1 MATIDMKAVR
11 IHEYGNTDV
20 LAYEDAPLPRITS
33 SDVLVRVV
41 AASVNPVD
49 WKIREGYL
57 RQMISHPLPLTLG
70 WDVSGVVEAV
80 GAGVSRFKVGDT
92 VFSRPDIKRNG
103 TYAEYVAIR
112 EDEIAY
118 KPKTVSH
125 VEAASLP
132 LAGITA
138 WEALYTAAQITAK
151 QRVLIHAGS
160 GGVGSLAVQLAKIR
174 GAFVI
179 ATTSERNRDFVKSLG
194 ADEVIDYRSQRFEEV
209 VNDVDVVFDT
219 IGGEVQKSSWSVLK
233 PGGILVSIV
242 SPPSDERAMAQ
253 GVRSAFV
260 FIEPNADILAQLAE
274 LVDTGSL
281 RPIVG
286 AEFALADIA
295 KAHALSQTGRA
306 VGKIVLYVGQP

>member
-1 MATIDMKAVR
+1 MKAVR
-11 IHEYGNTDV
+11 IHHYGNSEV
-20 LAYEDAPLPRITS
+20 LKYEDAPMPEITS
-33 SDVLVRVV
+33 TDVLVRVV

-57 RQMISHPLPLTLG
+57 KEMITYPMPLTLG
-70 WDVSGVVEAV
+70 WDVSGVIEAV
-80 GAGVSRFKVGDT
+80 GADVTRFKVGDA

-112 EDEIAY
+112 ADEVAL
-118 KPKTVSH
+118 KPKTISH

-138 WEALYTAAQITAK
+138 WEVLITAGKLKAK

-160 GGVGSLAVQLAKIR
+160 GGVGSLAIQLAKSR
-174 GAFVI
+174 GAYVI
-179 ATTSERNRDFVKSLG
+179 ATTSGRNSDFVKSLG
-194 ADEVIDYRSQRFEEV
+194 ADEVIDYKTQKFQAV
-209 VNDVDVVFDT
+209 VKDVDLVFDT
-219 IGGEVQKSSWSVLK
+219 LGGEVQEASWSVLK

-242 SPPSDERAMAQ
+242 SPPPEERAKALGM
-253 GVRSAFV
+253 RSAFV
-260 FIEPNADILAQLAE
+260 FIEPSAAILAE
-274 LVDTGSL
+274 LAALVDAGSV

-295 KAHALSQTGRA
+295 KAHTFSQTGRT
-306 VGKIVLYVGQP
+306 VGKIVLYVGKP

>member
-1 MATIDMKAVR
+1 MKAVR
-11 IHEYGNTDV
+11 IHDYGNTDV
-20 LAYEDAPLPRITS
+20 LAYDDAPMPSISPT
-33 SDVLVRVV
+33 DVLVRVV
-41 AASVNPVD
+41 GASVNPVD

-57 RQMISHPLPLTLG
+57 RQMISYPLPLTLG

-80 GAGVSRFKVGDT
+80 GSGVSRFNVGDA
-92 VFSRPDIKRNG
+92 VYSLPDMKRNG

-112 EDEIAY
+112 ADEVAH
-118 KPKTVSH
+118 KPKTISH
-125 VEAASLP
+125 IEAASLP
-132 LAGITA
+132 LAGLTA
-138 WEALYTAAQITAK
+138 WEALFTVGQLAEK

-160 GGVGSLAVQLAKIR
+160 GGVGSLAVQLAKAR

-179 ATTSERNRDFVKSLG
+179 ATTSGRNCAFVKSLG
-194 ADEVIDYRSQRFEEV
+194 ANEVIDYRTQRFQEV
-209 VNDVDVVFDT
+209 AKDIDVVFDT
-219 IGGEVQKSSWSVLK
+219 IGGEVQDASWSVLK

-242 SPPSDERAMAQ
+242 SPPPVERAKALGM
-253 GVRSAFV
+253 RSAFV

-286 AEFALADIA
+286 AEFGLKDIA
-295 KAHALSQTGRA
+295 KAHALSQTGRV